1 MITKAQRSQLS
12 AIVRRL
18 VNAEV
23 ADAWKGAGDPV
34 DVAEIELELER
45 ARNAWA
51 RLLDRLEKPAK
62 GGEEHAK
69 RYEVFRQA
77 LLENEVWA
85 YELVEK
91 AMTQFHSDE
100 QFDSQVDLNRAK
112 VKK

>member
-1 MITKAQRSQLS
+1 MITKAQRLQLV
-12 AIVRRL
+12 AAKKRL
-18 VNAEV
+18 VEAEV
-23 ADAWKGAGDPV
+23 ADSWKGGGDPI
-34 DVAEIELELER
+34 DTPEIELELER
-45 ARNAWA
+45 ARNAFE
-51 RLLDRLEKPAK
+51 RLLLRLEKPSK
-62 GGEEHAK
+62 DEENSK